1 MNNLACVYPR
11 VRVFRWFVFFAM
23 LLFSVRSLP
32 AQTITG
38 TILGTVVD
46 ASGAAIPNAQITLTN
61 QGTGAVRNAVST
73 ADGTYTVPQVPAG
86 NYAVQATAQGFTQAQ
101 VKDVVV
107 TVGSDTRIDLKLS
120 VGQVSQT
127 VTVTEAIPT
136 VETTSSEVAQ
146 TMDQSTIASI
156 PLNARDL
163 LQLSEIQPG
172 VQFNNYDTLGRSLVV
187 AGSRPADSRY
197 LMQGIDTT
205 YTQRVAPTSTAGIIL
220 GVEAVQEFKVLT
232 SDYSAEYGEHP
243 GGVIN
248 TIVKSGT
255 NAFHGSGYEFFRNDA
270 LETRN
275 FFNPAT
281 IPAFTRNQF
290 GGAAGGPVKK
300 DNTFFFFNYE
310 GFRQNL
316 GETLPDNVPDTAA

>member
-1 MNNLACVYPR
+1 M
-11 VRVFRWFVFFAM
+11 
-23 LLFSVRSLP
+23 
-32 AQTITG
+32 
-38 TILGTVVD
+38 
-46 ASGAAIPNAQITLTN
+46 
-61 QGTGAVRNAVST
+61 RNAVST
-73 ADGTYTVPQVPAG
+73 ADGAYTVPQLPAG
-86 NYAVQATAQGFTQAQ
+86 NYTVGAMAQGFSQIQ
-101 VKDVVV
+101 VKNVVV
-107 TVGSDTRIDLKLS
+107 TVGSDTRIDLKLP
-120 VGQVSQT
+120 VGQVSQS

-136 VETTSSEVAQ
+136 VETTSSEVSQ

-187 AGSRPADSRY
+187 DGSRPADSRY

-205 YTQRVAPTSTAGIIL
+205 STQRVAPTSTAGMIL

-275 FFNPAT
+275 YFDPAT
-281 IPAFTRNQF
+281 IPSFTRNQF
-290 GGAAGGPVKK
+290 GGALGGPVKK

-310 GFRQNL
+310 GFRQDL
-316 GETLPDNVPDTAA
+316 GETLTTLGARPRFSI